1 MFIHPVVE
9 FFCGDGY
16 SPLKGNQHKIPG
28 TSRGLDPGLT
38 FEKGKN
44 RKEGLKK
51 GSIRLEFPSFLGQW
65 SLVMILLIH
74 RNQRQNSHQVT
85 FSVYSVSIC
94 LKCKSV
100 FLFLSLKSFTES
112 PRPQNS
118 VSFSTAALSPWYTPC
133 TVVGAIQNPMCV

>member
-16 SPLKGNQHKIPG
+16 SPLKSNQHKIPG

-44 RKEGLKK
+44 AKKDSRGDLEGWNSL
-51 GSIRLEFPSFLGQW
+51 LFLGQW

-118 VSFSTAALSPWYTPC
+118 VRVSQHQPCLLGTRLAL
-133 TVVGAIQNPMCV
+133 